1 VVKSS
6 YRLIPLISSGMAGAS
21 WLSESARR
29 SMGEGIERP
38 DGNREL
44 RRSLEVERDLSKVG
58 EGRVEVITLI
68 EGVGSA

>member
-1 VVKSS
+1 
-6 YRLIPLISSGMAGAS
+6 MAGAS
-21 WLSESARR
+21 WLSESARG

-44 RRSLEVERDLSKVG
+44 RRSLETEKDLSKVG